1 MSEKDMLAFF
11 NKKNTREGRDTEYLK
26 YHACPKILTGEEGVQ
41 R

>member
-1 MSEKDMLAFF
+1 MSEKDMLALF

-26 YHACPKILTGEEGVQ
+26 YHVCPKILTGEEGVQ